1 MDFAMPYLIQVMREY
16 TSKVDKLEE
25 SEAARVEEKK
35 EEEYKPVVMETQ
47 PQLMLTG
54 PMGYNNAGAA
64 PGGYAAPGGNSFP
77 AGGMPP
83 YQGYSM

>member
-16 TSKVDKLEE
+16 TTKVDKLEE
-25 SEAARVEEKK
+25 SEIARLEEKK

-54 PMGYNNAGAA
+54 PI
-64 PGGYAAPGGNSFP
+64 GGFP
-77 AGGMPP
+77 AGSAPGPTTNSFGSAMPTN

>member
-1 MDFAMPYLIQVMREY
+1 
-16 TSKVDKLEE
+16 LEE

-54 PMGYNNAGAA
+54 PIGFNNSTSAPSGGAGA
-64 PGGYAAPGGNSFP
+64 PYTGGAAGNSFP
-77 AGGMPP
+77 TGGGMP